1 MGKFLW
7 IVSLSGVAVFA
18 ADANWPQFRGP
29 EAGGLGTGT
38 PVTEWNG
45 ATGKN
50 ILWKTP
56 IPGLGHSSPVIWGD
70 RVFVTTAVPEK
81 GDASLKTGMYG
92 NVDSVEGEPPQNFRV
107 YCLDQRSG
115 KVVWDRTA
123 AVGQPRTKRHPKS
136 SHANPTPATDGTHLA
151 VFFGSE
157 GLYVYDFEGR
167 LLWKKD
173 LGVLEASFYM
183 VPAAQWGFS
192 SSPVIANGKLII
204 LADVL
209 KNAFLA
215 AFDVH
220 TGNLLWRT
228 ARNDVP
234 TFGTPTVAP
243 YTGRDGVPRQVVV
256 NGWKQVAG
264 YDLETGRE
272 LWTMRGEGDIPVP
285 TPVAADGL
293 VVITHSHGP
302 GRPVYAIRT
311 DAAGD
316 LNASRAAVA
325 WVQERAGNYM
335 VTPLLHDG
343 LAYLCN
349 DGAVLTVFRL
359 ASGERVYQQRLGT
372 GGSWFS
378 GSPVAAGGRLYAT
391 DEDGK
396 TYVLALGKEFRLLAE
411 NELGEGVMSS
421 AAIVDGV
428 IYLRGRHH
436 LFAIGSK

>member
-7 IVSLSGVAVFA
+7 IVPLASAAALA

-29 EAGGLGTGT
+29 DASGLGTGT
-38 PVTEWNG
+38 PVTEWNA

-50 ILWKTP
+50 ILWQAA
-56 IPGLGHSSPVIWGD
+56 IPGLGHSSPVIWGN
-70 RVFVTTAVPEK
+70 RIFLTTAVPEK
-81 GDASLKTGMYG
+81 GDTSLKTGMYG
-92 NVDSVEGEPPQNFRV
+92 NVDSVEGEAAQSFRV
-107 YCLDQRSG
+107 YCVDRQSG
-115 KVVWDRTA
+115 KTLWERTA
-123 AVGQPRTKRHPKS
+123 TAGQPKSKRHPKS
-136 SHANPTPATDGTHLA
+136 SHANPTPATDGTHVA

-157 GLYVYDFEGR
+157 GLYVYDFNGR

-173 LGVLEASFYM
+173 LGVLEASFYVM
-183 VPAAQWGFS
+183 PGAQWGFS

-209 KNAFLA
+209 KNSFLA

-220 TGNLLWRT
+220 TGKELWRT
-228 ARNDVP
+228 ARRDVP

-243 YTGRDGVPRQVVV
+243 YTGQREVARQVVV

-264 YDLETGRE
+264 YDLETGKE
-272 LWTMRGEGDIPVP
+272 LWTMQGKGDIPAP
-285 TPVAADGL
+285 TPVFADGL
-293 VVITHSHGP
+293 LVITHSHGP

-316 LNASRAAVA
+316 LTANSASLA

-335 VTPLLHDG
+335 PTPLLHDG

-349 DGAVLTVFRL
+349 DGAVLTVYRL
-359 ASGERVYQQRLGT
+359 SSGERVYQQRLGT
-372 GGSWFS
+372 GSSWFS
-378 GSPVAAGGRLYAT
+378 SSPVAAGGRLYAT

-396 TYVLALGKEFRLLAE
+396 TYVLALGPEFRLVAE
-411 NELGEGVMSS
+411 NEVGENVMSS
-421 AAIVDGV
+421 PAVVDGI
-428 IYLRGRHH
+428 IYLRARHH